1 MEIMPNDTAINIQS
15 NPPMSAG
22 LATDYA
28 LFAELFTYPANEQS
42 YSRIREAYARLCAQA
57 PEMMDLSE
65 AFGQFLEAATMVE
78 FQEVFLRTF
87 DVQAI
92 TTLDIGFTLF
102 GEDYKRGQLLVH
114 LNQEH
119 REAGNDC
126 FTELSDHLPNVL
138 RLIQRMEKDE
148 LRTELVQSMLIPV
161 LRKMIGEFS
170 TDKMDKKDEVYK
182 KNLKAVLDFSQ
193 PYRTVFKSLLQ
204 SLNLAMIGDFGEG
217 ETAEELVVE
226 NWNADI
232 PSACGIGGGCSSSP
246 GTGDF
251 SRMIEDEM
259 NIEKD

>member
-1 MEIMPNDTAINIQS
+1 MPNETAINVQS
-15 NPPMSAG
+15 TPTVSMA
-22 LATDYA
+22 LVTDYA
-28 LFAELFTYPANEQS
+28 LFAELFTYPADEKG
-42 YSRIREAYARLCAQA
+42 YSRIREAYDRLCAQA
-57 PEMMDLSE
+57 PEMMDLAE
-65 AFGQFLEAATMVE
+65 AFGQFLEVATMVE

-119 REAGNDC
+119 RDAGNDC
-126 FTELSDHLPNVL
+126 YTELSDHLPNVL
-138 RLIQRMEKDE
+138 RLIQRMQKDE

-204 SLNLAMIGDFGEG
+204 SLNLALIGDFGEG
-217 ETAEELVVE
+217 EAAEELVVE
-226 NWNADI
+226 NWNADMV
-232 PSACGIGGGCSSSP
+232 SACSTGGCCSSSS
-246 GTGDF
+246 TAGDF